1 MTKIGQEVFRL
12 KSGESRIDFLKK
24 VNSGKYPKLYEN
36 PLPVQDAKVVTIE
49 LSKLNWELLDLT
61 YRFEWD
67 DTEWTNKKAGESE
80 IEFEKR
86 KKAVEEWARKKQQYL
101 SSIIRR
107 VKYEALSG
115 RVVSTGHLGKVS
127 FKAVYDMDP
136 SAGLDV
142 SYKVLSTTP
151 GGDVR
156 VNEDTLLELR
166 ESGESW

>member
-1 MTKIGQEVFRL
+1 
-12 KSGESRIDFLKK
+12 
-24 VNSGKYPKLYEN
+24 
-36 PLPVQDAKVVTIE
+36 LPVEDAKAVTME

-67 DTEWTNKKAGESE
+67 DGEWASRKEGESE
-80 IEFEKR
+80 IEADKR
-86 KKAVEEWARKKQQYL
+86 KRAVDEWSKKKQQYL
-101 SSIIRR
+101 SSITRR
-107 VKYEALSG
+107 VKYEALMG
-115 RVVSTGHLGKVS
+115 RVVSKGHLGKVG

-142 SYKVLSTTP
+142 SYRVLSTTP
-151 GGDVR
+151 EGEVR

>member
-1 MTKIGQEVFRL
+1 
-12 KSGESRIDFLKK
+12 
-24 VNSGKYPKLYEN
+24 
-36 PLPVQDAKVVTIE
+36 LPVQDAKAVTIE

-67 DTEWTNKKAGESE
+67 DSGWTSKKPGESE
-80 IEFEKR
+80 VEVDRR
-86 KKAVEEWARKKQQYL
+86 KKAVDEWSRKKQQYL
-101 SSIIRR
+101 SSITRR

-115 RVVSTGHLGKVS
+115 RVVSKGHLGKVG

-151 GGDVR
+151 GGEVR
-156 VNEDTLLELR
+156 VNEDTVLELR
-166 ESGESW
+166 ESSESW